1 VAKNQPAEYVTIC
14 ALLVPKEMKAEH
26 FGGLSALT
34 DEELDA
40 ALDALREMLAA
51 RAGEAANVIE
61 GTAER
66 PETTWP
72 QFAAERSGVQPWC
85 RTRRLVGFFSTQV
98 LRRRCASW
106 SRSAFVQPL
115 AIQTTTKTNRAASR

>member
-26 FGGLSALT
+26 FGGLSTLT

-40 ALDALREMLAA
+40 ALDALHEMLAA

-61 GTAER
+61 GTGGAPR
-66 PETTWP
+66 NNL
-72 QFAAERSGVQPWC
+72 AAIC
-85 RTRRLVGFFSTQV
+85 D
-98 LRRRCASW
+98 
-106 SRSAFVQPL
+106 
-115 AIQTTTKTNRAASR
+115 

>member
-51 RAGEAANVIE
+51 RAGETANVIE

-66 PETTWP
+66 PERP
-72 QFAAERSGVQPWC
+72 
-85 RTRRLVGFFSTQV
+85 RTVAMHSSDQE
-98 LRRRCASW
+98 
-106 SRSAFVQPL
+106 
-115 AIQTTTKTNRAASR
+115 

>member
-26 FGGLSALT
+26 FGGLSART

-72 QFAAERSGVQPWC
+72 QFAASAPSLRQLAQI
-85 RTRRLVGFFSTQV
+85 RL
-98 LRRRCASW
+98 C
-106 SRSAFVQPL
+106 L
-115 AIQTTTKTNRAASR
+115 ALGNPDDD